1 MNLFGSQLGS
11 LYDNR
16 IGLLEDKANQFASDL
31 NYGKSDLI
39 RNSRNSAYIEQL
51 PDDDDENIKPFNF
64 AYDDGIDVTQT
75 GGSDFFRNAGN
86 DQPFEEDD
94 PVGRTFTQSP
104 MHETS
109 LSDIKASKLPP
120 ETPFFESADVY
131 AYKTPSVFFKK
142 NEKGEP
148 QQEIEEEKQSTP
160 KKSKN
165 IIGKGIKD
173 IAQYFSPTNKKD
185 EQASIT
191 SPAPQSTQSK
201 MSTGTKISVNIAQME
216 HLDTDWYKTNV
227 NNVIAIEQ
235 SEGYPRGASGD
246 ERFRQLFFNMG
257 LSLQE
262 IDSYI
267 ARSKYSQRKD
277 LYKAVYNKVRAN
289 NNKILKKQT
298 KEK

>member
-11 LYDNR
+11 FYDNR

-51 PDDDDENIKPFNF
+51 PDDEDENIKPFKF

-94 PVGRTFTQSP
+94 PVVRTFTQSP

-109 LSDIKASKLPP
+109 LSDIKANRPTP
-120 ETPFFESADVY
+120 ETPVFESTDVY

-173 IAQYFSPTNKKD
+173 IAQYFSPTNKKEEESSALEICEPVGSPPCIQTLWNKNCGALSRCKALSEKRKRAWKKCWKGNPD
-185 EQASIT
+185 LGYWENLIRVAALTPFCVGKNDRKWFGDLDWFLREQAQIKLLEGGYGR
-191 SPAPQSTQSK
+191 PQPHA
-201 MSTGTKISVNIAQME
+201 VEAC
-216 HLDTDWYKTNV
+216 LD
-227 NNVIAIEQ
+227 A
-235 SEGYPRGASGD
+235 
-246 ERFRQLFFNMG
+246 LF
-257 LSLQE
+257 
-262 IDSYI
+262 
-267 ARSKYSQRKD
+267 
-277 LYKAVYNKVRAN
+277 
-289 NNKILKKQT
+289 
-298 KEK
+298 